1 MTYKALMLVCS
12 VIRTFDHSRSIE
24 LLLRQYVEV
33 VMSEATRK
41 ELEFTDWY
49 QHLHTKEYNEI
60 GNWRVRS
67 FALEHDSDN
76 TGFYIQHKETKQNVI
91 YATDSG
97 FIRSNPIGCHV
108 LIIEC
113 NFIESL
119 IHTDDME
126 DRFKRVYSTHMSL
139 ERLLSWLSKIDKSV
153 MHKIILVHLSDRNS
167 NEQAMVSAVQEF
179 TGIQTFAARNG
190 EVVNLDFQP
199 F

>member
-1 MTYKALMLVCS
+1 
-12 VIRTFDHSRSIE
+12 
-24 LLLRQYVEV
+24 
-33 VMSEATRK
+33 MSEATRK

-60 GNWRVRS
+60 GNWKIRS

-76 TGFYIQHKETKQNVI
+76 TGFLIEHKETLQRTCYI
-91 YATDSG
+91 TDSG
-97 FIRSNPIGCHV
+97 FCRSNPIGVHH

-113 NFIESL
+113 NYQDELLKSEE
-119 IHTDDME
+119 ME
-126 DRFKRVYSTHMSL
+126 DRFRRVKSTHMSL

-179 TGIQTFAARNG
+179 TGIQTYAAHNG
-190 EVVNLDFQP
+190 ETIDLSDVP